1 MKKTIMT
8 MAVALVLGGCTATIK
23 ESRFI
28 QQDEQVTSYTQ
39 SFIADL
45 DKRTPNHQVIQISM
59 QADNEALTLNGLH
72 LDHPST
78 SNTILYIPGNGMSVE
93 KAAKKALV
101 ELAEYGSDIVIFDRR
116 GLGASDG
123 KATIANLISDAN
135 LSFDYAKNILKAE
148 KVIVHGYS
156 LGSFV
161 AAQVAKNK
169 TIDGL
174 VMQGS
179 ATNVDD
185 WIDEA
190 MPWYSK
196 VFVNVKVDDAFYKV
210 DNRQVVSEDYSG
222 PLLVIGGGKDKQTPA
237 VLSQKLFDASNS
249 EIKQLVIAEEAN
261 HGQMFD
267 NKKVKMAYSGFISA
281 L

>member
-1 MKKTIMT
+1 MLTVVI
-8 MAVALVLGGCTATIK
+8 AIALGGCTATIK

-28 QQDEQVTSYTQ
+28 QQDDKVESYTD
-39 SFIADL
+39 SLLADL
-45 DKRTPNHQVIQISM
+45 DKRTPNHQVKQITM
-59 QADNEALTLNGLH
+59 NVQKDGLTLNGLH
-72 LDHPST
+72 LDKP
-78 SNTILYIPGNGMSVE
+78 NTHNAILYIPGNGMSVE
-93 KAAKKALV
+93 KASKKALT
-101 ELAEYGSDIVIFDRR
+101 ELAQYNSDIVIFDRR
-116 GLGASDG
+116 GLGANGG

-135 LSFDYAKNILKAE
+135 LSYDYTKNTLNAD

-161 AAQVAKNK
+161 AAQIAKSK
-169 TIDGL
+169 PIDGL

-196 VFVNVKVDDAFYKV
+196 IFVNVEVDDAFYTV
-210 DNRQVVSEDYSG
+210 DNIKVVSENYNG
-222 PLLVIGGGKDKQTPA
+222 PLLIIGGGKDKQTPA
-237 VLSQKLFDASNS
+237 VLSQKLFNASTSQN
-249 EIKQLVIAEEAN
+249 KQLVIAEEAN

-267 NKKVKMAYSGFISA
+267 NKKVQTAYNRFISA

>member
-1 MKKTIMT
+1 MV
-8 MAVALVLGGCTATIK
+8 VALVLGGCTATIQ

-28 QQDEQVTSYTQ
+28 QQDDKVQ
-39 SFIADL
+39 SDSNVLLTDL
-45 DKRTPNHQVIQISM
+45 DKRAPNHQVKQISLHV
-59 QADNEALTLNGLH
+59 QNDDLTLNGLH
-72 LDHPST
+72 LDNPNT
-78 SNTILYIPGNGMSVE
+78 RNTILYIPGNGMSVE
-93 KAAKKALV
+93 KAAKKALP
-101 ELAEYGSDIVIFDRR
+101 ELTQYNSDIVIFDRR

-135 LSFDYAKNILKAE
+135 LSFDYTKNTLDAD

-169 TIDGL
+169 PIDGL

-196 VFVNVKVDDAFYKV
+196 VFVNVEIDDAFYTV
-210 DNRQVVSEDYSG
+210 DNRQVVSEYYRG
-222 PLLVIGGGKDKQTPA
+222 PLLVIGGGKDEQTPA
-237 VLSQKLFDASNS
+237 VLSHKLFDASNS
-249 EIKQLVIAEEAN
+249 QNKRLVIAEEAN

-267 NKKVKMAYSGFISA
+267 NKKVQTAYNSFIST

>member
-1 MKKTIMT
+1 
-8 MAVALVLGGCTATIK
+8 
-23 ESRFI
+23 
-28 QQDEQVTSYTQ
+28 
-39 SFIADL
+39 
-45 DKRTPNHQVIQISM
+45 
-59 QADNEALTLNGLH
+59 
-72 LDHPST
+72 
-78 SNTILYIPGNGMSVE
+78 
-93 KAAKKALV
+93 
-101 ELAEYGSDIVIFDRR
+101 
-116 GLGASDG
+116 
-123 KATIANLISDAN
+123 
-135 LSFDYAKNILKAE
+135 
-148 KVIVHGYS
+148 
-156 LGSFV
+156 
-161 AAQVAKNK
+161 
-169 TIDGL
+169 
-174 VMQGS
+174 MQGS

-196 VFVNVKVDDAFYKV
+196 VFVNVEVDDAFYKV

-222 PLLVIGGGKDKQTPA
+222 PLLVIRGGKDTQTPA